1 MNDVNQIK
9 LSRKLQEWSWKHC
22 TNNTEQHVK
31 IASVS
36 SAGHWENGKF
46 QEKFN
51 KEKLA

>member
-1 MNDVNQIK
+1 MELKTLHEQ
-9 LSRKLQEWSWKHC
+9 H
-22 TNNTEQHVK
+22 TEQHVK

>member
-1 MNDVNQIK
+1 MA
-9 LSRKLQEWSWKHC
+9 RKTLQKQHA
-22 TNNTEQHVK
+22 EQRVK

>member
-1 MNDVNQIK
+1 MTPKTLREQ
-9 LSRKLQEWSWKHC
+9 H
-22 TNNTEQHVK
+22 TEQRVK

-36 SAGHWENGKF
+36 SAGLWENGKF